1 MYFAIKSTF
10 SFLDEQFFFFRR
22 AKLNLILVQVLKDAR
37 EKIVIIAESKKVR
50 IHYRYHWRA
59 CSSLSQASRQCWAR
73 CRLAAGQNRSLE
85 EDSRPGRQ
93 PHKFGRDGIHQE
105 RSSERRFP
113 MMKREVFKK
122 KLSCQVS
129 QPT

>member
-1 MYFAIKSTF
+1 M
-10 SFLDEQFFFFRR
+10 
-22 AKLNLILVQVLKDAR
+22 QVLKDAQ

-50 IHYRYHWRA
+50 IHYRYHKQA

-93 PHKFGRDGIHQE
+93 PHKFGQDGIHQE

-113 MMKREVFKK
+113 MMKGEVFKNY
-122 KLSCQVS
+122 LVRYHDPLHFGSEWENIAS
-129 QPT
+129 I

>member
-59 CSSLSQASRQCWAR
+59 CSSLCQASRQCWAR

-93 PHKFGRDGIHQE
+93 PHKFGQDGIHQE

-113 MMKREVFKK
+113 RMNI
-122 KLSCQVS
+122 SCQVS